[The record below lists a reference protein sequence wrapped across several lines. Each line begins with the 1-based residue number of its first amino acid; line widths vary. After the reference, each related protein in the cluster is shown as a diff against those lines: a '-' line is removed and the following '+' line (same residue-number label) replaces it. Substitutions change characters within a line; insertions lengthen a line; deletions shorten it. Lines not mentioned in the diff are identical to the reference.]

1 MFNFTH
7 TEQELRTILAA
18 LEELPHKISRGLI
31 DKLVQGAVAQQPP
44 AQDGTAPVAAAPAG
58 DAAPAAPVAASA
70 DPSAAPA
77 DAPAVSS

>member
-31 DKLVQGAVAQQPP
+31 DKLVQGAVAQQPAAASSDAAP
-44 AQDGTAPVAAAPAG
+44 AQAAAPA
-58 DAAPAAPVAASA
+58 A
-70 DPSAAPA
+70 DPSAAVPA
-77 DAPAVSS
+77 APENPA

>member
-44 AQDGTAPVAAAPAG
+44 APTADAVAVDTPAVSTCAP
-58 DAAPAAPVAASA
+58 
-70 DPSAAPA
+70 AAPA
-77 DAPAVSS
+77 DAPAAQ